1 MTHYPYIIWVG
12 GDMKVKSLDE
22 IVSRYAESAL
32 ISAVRLRRY
41 WISQGL
47 SEDEAIE
54 RALKQALGMLEASG
68 LGPEKLLNFFMNYK
82 VLVMHL
88 LKYLKKFQLIVK
100 KEKVSKMSLQ
110 IHMI

>member
-1 MTHYPYIIWVG
+1 
-12 GDMKVKSLDE
+12 MKVKSLDE

-54 RALKQALGMLEASG
+54 RALKQALGMLQVSG
-68 LGPEKLLNFFMNYK
+68 LGPDKLLELFYELQGACAAFIK
-82 VLVMHL
+82 VLEEISANS
-88 LKYLKKFQLIVK
+88 KK
-100 KEKVSKMSLQ
+100 SR
-110 IHMI
+110 

>member
-68 LGPEKLLNFFMNYK
+68 LGYEKLLELFYELQGACAAFIK
-82 VLVMHL
+82 ALEEISASR
-88 LKYLKKFQLIVK
+88 KKR
-100 KEKVSKMSLQ
+100 
-110 IHMI
+110 